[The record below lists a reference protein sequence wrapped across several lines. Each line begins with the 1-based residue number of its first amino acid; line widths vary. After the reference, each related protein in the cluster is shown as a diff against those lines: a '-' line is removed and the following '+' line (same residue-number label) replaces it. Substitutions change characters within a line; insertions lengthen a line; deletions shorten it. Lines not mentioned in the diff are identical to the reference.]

1 MSPNLAFAPEGALM
15 PNDRRTMLPLAAVIA
30 VMCFLA
36 ALTLMAAVMISRAAA
51 DWNAGLATTATVQLM
66 PGQGLELQSQ
76 AAAALD
82 ILRSTEGVAGAE
94 LMSLE
99 ETQALIEPWVGA
111 SDAIADLPMPRLITV
126 RFAPGSTPE
135 IANLAERIA
144 KNVPGASLDTHI
156 AWRDRLAVFAGVMS
170 GLIYAVLL
178 LITVAAVGAVVF
190 ATRAGMMAHHEI
202 VEVLHLVGARD
213 AFIANEFQRRF
224 LRLGLE
230 AGAAGTVLAA
240 LTLIV
245 GGLLANGAT
254 LLGAGAFLPALDP
267 GVTGY
272 LWLILVPL
280 GAACVSMVTARL
292 TVLNALHRMI

>member
-126 RFAPGSTPE
+126 RFAPGSTPD

-178 LITVAAVGAVVF
+178 LITVAAVGAVVN
-190 ATRAGMMAHHEI
+190 ATVMAVLLSMARAQTVAEGVAFGFLCGAGIAAATAFSQRILAGVPDAAADYLGFLRTGSSVYPLEAIRRAGVDLSTPAP
-202 VEVLHLVGARD
+202 VEAAFAGLAGLVDKLEALVGDR
-213 AFIANEFQRRF
+213 
-224 LRLGLE
+224 
-230 AGAAGTVLAA
+230 GT
-240 LTLIV
+240 T
-245 GGLLANGAT
+245 
-254 LLGAGAFLPALDP
+254 D
-267 GVTGY
+267 TG
-272 LWLILVPL
+272 
-280 GAACVSMVTARL
+280 R
-292 TVLNALHRMI
+292 